1 MLTIVGAL
9 YMYAENYSQIH
20 SKNNDI
26 NDNLRKKSKTDR
38 TRNLVKS
45 SRSEGRFFSVRQRAL
60 IFASVL
66 LASRLTS
73 NSHSFAIVTFAIA
86 LFGVFPIFRHAVRL
100 YSQKLHLVFT
110 VLLFFLVWR
119 MLNEIAYFLTV
130 IYVVSIFIINIVAPG
145 FFITI
150 EP

>member
-66 LASRLTS
+66 FIFFYCINGIQDLRTAMIEEELLKLRKNTTDAKMGIHL
-73 NSHSFAIVTFAIA
+73 IR
-86 LFGVFPIFRHAVRL
+86 VF
-100 YSQKLHLVFT
+100 
-110 VLLFFLVWR
+110 
-119 MLNEIAYFLTV
+119 
-130 IYVVSIFIINIVAPG
+130 
-145 FFITI
+145 
-150 EP
+150 